1 MVGMMTRAA
10 KSLQKEI
17 KDVLRVDNEE
27 KNGNLILENSASVLQ
42 QLKRQFES
50 IPDNALHDEA
60 VKMMFADAEGRQKI
74 TEDLLRMNRTYQP
87 KFKVVKVDEEDAVY
101 KQISN
106 RFKNTLNSRE
116 SGENCE
122 IENIFKIDNSFTL
135 EIYNDASKEMER
147 KLGERPREELLFHG
161 TSDKAIPAI
170 IKNNFD
176 ENAIPTDL
184 GVHGKQRPKKSQY
197 GKGIYLSSSSATA
210 LLYGNNILVCKVI
223 LGNVETISMNEASSV
238 SREIPE
244 KYDSRK
250 VTLKGG
256 HILVVKEHLHI
267 LPYCVITLRNKN
279 LSSQRKKEAFV
290 SSEKKKLST
299 KIGR

>member
-1 MVGMMTRAA
+1 MAGMMTRT
-10 KSLQKEI
+10 S
-17 KDVLRVDNEE
+17 KDGLRRVDDEE
-27 KNGNLILENSASVLQ
+27 KNGNLILESSASVFQ
-42 QLKRQFES
+42 QLKKQFEW
-50 IPDNALHDEA
+50 IPGNILHDEA
-60 VKMMFADAEGRQKI
+60 IEMMFADAEGRQKI
-74 TEDLLRMNRTYQP
+74 TENLVRMDRIYKP
-87 KFKVVKVDEEDAVY
+87 KFDVVKIDTEDAVY

-106 RFKNTLNSRE
+106 YFKKTISSKE
-116 SGENCE
+116 EGENCE
-122 IENIFKIDNSFTL
+122 IENIFKINNSTIL
-135 EIYNDASKEMER
+135 DIYNEASNEMER
-147 KLGERPREELLFHG
+147 KLGEKPREELLFHG
-161 TSDKAIPAI
+161 TSDKAIASI

-176 ENAIPTDL
+176 VDASPTDL
-184 GVHGKQRPKKSQY
+184 GVQGEKRPKKSQF
-197 GKGIYLSSSSATA
+197 GEGIYLSSSSAIA
-210 LLYGNNILVCKVI
+210 LLYGNNILVCKII

-250 VTLKGG
+250 VTLNGG